1 MEDFE
6 IADPGD
12 GTSLNGPVLRGML
25 AHWRALAGSREL
37 PQVCDLDPVAIPWAL
52 GRLTLI
58 DVVGEGPQA
67 RFRYALCGDRHVAH
81 FGNDMTGAWLEDN
94 PNPDIRARAAAAYA
108 EALRRRAPVLSRRD
122 LAKGPRVLRY
132 QALILP
138 LGEAGGRIE
147 RLIVVIDFD
156 LPSPDPKE

>member
-1 MEDFE
+1 MEKYE
-6 IADPGD
+6 IADPED
-12 GTSLNGPVLRGML
+12 GAVLYGPVLRGML
-25 AHWRALAGSREL
+25 AHWRAIAGGREF
-37 PQVCDLDPVAIPWAL
+37 PAVRDLDPVAIRWAL

-58 DVVGEGPQA
+58 DVVGEGAQA

-94 PNPDIRARAAAAYA
+94 PNPEIRARAQAAYS
-108 EALRRRAPVLSRRD
+108 EALRRRAPVLSQRD
-122 LAKGPRVLRY
+122 LAKGPRVSRY

-138 LGEAGGRIE
+138 LGESGGRVE

-156 LPSPDPKE
+156 MPAP